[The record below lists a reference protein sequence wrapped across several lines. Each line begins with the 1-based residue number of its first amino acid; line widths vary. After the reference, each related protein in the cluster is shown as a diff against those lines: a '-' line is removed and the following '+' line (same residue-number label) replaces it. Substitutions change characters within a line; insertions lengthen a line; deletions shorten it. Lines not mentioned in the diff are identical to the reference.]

1 MGRTS
6 SLFFLLLR
14 GYSKSDLYKN
24 GLSFY
29 RDNAALHGFG
39 HVVAS
44 RNGSSFLSLMK
55 EKKQKKIKA
64 MIAIYFCLVHV
75 VNGRCFIRLLVEE
88 GILTV
93 FLLLRARPK
102 SGLYKNGLIFY
113 RDSAAFCGFGYVI
126 ASRKDSSFLSL
137 MKEKNQKKIK
147 AMIAIYFYL
156 VYVVNGRCLVRL
168 GEGRAI
174 FAGELLLCTL
184 YMRKKRLHF
193 FSIVLGVCFKN
204 MF

>member
-1 MGRTS
+1 M
-6 SLFFLLLR
+6 LLR
-14 GYSKSDLYKN
+14 VLPKSGLYKN

-39 HVVAS
+39 YVIAP
-44 RNGSSFLSLMK
+44 RKDSSFLSLIK
-55 EKKQKKIKA
+55 EKNQKKIKA
-64 MIAIYFCLVHV
+64 MIAIYFFLVLI
-75 VNGRCFIRLLVEE
+75 VNGRCLVRLGEWRL
-88 GILTV
+88 ILTG
-93 FLLLRARPK
+93 FLLLRAHPK
-102 SGLYKNGLIFY
+102 SDPYKDILSFY
-113 RDSAAFCGFGYVI
+113 RGNAALHRFGHVVV
-126 ASRKDSSFLSL
+126 SRKDSSFLSL

-147 AMIAIYFYL
+147 AVIVIYFCL
-156 VYVVNGRCLVRL
+156 IHVVNGRCLVRL